1 MTETKDDSL
10 MWRVRAMTANHEMF
24 RLVGKVRW
32 LVRQYGVD
40 GARDYLHWQLRILA
54 DIEKKEGG
62 DSLEN

>member
-1 MTETKDDSL
+1 MTNESGDDL

-40 GARDYLHWQLRILA
+40 GARDYLA
-54 DIEKKEGG
+54 DTEKKEG
-62 DSLEN
+62 DSL